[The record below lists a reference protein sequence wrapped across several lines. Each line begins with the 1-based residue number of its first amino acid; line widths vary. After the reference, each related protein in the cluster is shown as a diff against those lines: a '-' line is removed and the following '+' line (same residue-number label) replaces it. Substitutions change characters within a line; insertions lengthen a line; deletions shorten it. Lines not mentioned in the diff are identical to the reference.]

1 MRSQIVPNL
10 DGPGHICF
18 SSDVT
23 PLSASASAR
32 SFSKQPAW
40 LLIFINNTDPGH
52 KRSSLSRGSRISKC
66 TMSRGCGWKSDL
78 PQFMRISRRTRQ
90 SMKINR
96 SHWSGN
102 RSRTRLKKYRR
113 LAASGP
119 LLVKRKPVLLLVPK
133 TARGVFSQCLMRPAP
148 ILSVRTHAL
157 PSVLP
162 TKPGNVYCLASCW
175 Y

>member
-10 DGPGHICF
+10 DGPGHICS

-40 LLIFINNTDPGH
+40 LLIFINSTDPGH
-52 KRSSLSRGSRISKC
+52 KRSSLSRGSKISKC
-66 TMSRGCGWKSDL
+66 TMSLGCGWNSDL
-78 PQFMRISRRTRQ
+78 PHFMRISRRTRQ

-96 SHWSGN
+96 SHWSGK
-102 RSRTRLKKYRR
+102 RSRTRLKKCRR
-113 LAASGP
+113 LAASARKEETGHP
-119 LLVKRKPVLLLVPK
+119 TGAENCKRGILSMPNAK
-133 TARGVFSQCLMRPAP
+133 PAP

-157 PSVLP
+157 PSVPP
-162 TKPGNVYCLASCW
+162 TNPANVYCLASCW